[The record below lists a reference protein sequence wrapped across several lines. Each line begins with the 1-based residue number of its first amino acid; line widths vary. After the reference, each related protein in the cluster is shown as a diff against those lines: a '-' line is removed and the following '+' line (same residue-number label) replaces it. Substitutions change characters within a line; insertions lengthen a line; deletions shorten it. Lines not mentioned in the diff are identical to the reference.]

1 MSTLYTGLGE
11 IINPSPSTAFKSKRG
26 EVFVAQVLDV
36 GKHSTSLT
44 ISGTK
49 ITPKEAPTLIGAI
62 RFSRA
67 GTNKVP
73 ENQIVEVAEPLDRG
87 NFRLPFAGEQVIIV
101 CAMDR
106 YYYICTNTLYSM
118 TNNIDPLMLQNAYE
132 SSGER
137 NRFAVDTDFEAKRF
151 ETKNDFSE
159 IILTQQTSSPTRL
172 REGETVMEGRLG
184 GLIKLTHTN
193 TKEGVW
199 KPNQIANIG
208 ESADGDPMLIVKA
221 HRRTKQLQQGLGL
234 DVLEDDD
241 ISVDNSS
248 MYLTS
253 TQLVPLELNSSVSMS
268 SWAPVVKPGKFNTT
282 EDPAARL
289 QSFFT
294 DASYDPNTEV
304 TVTVAGLQQG
314 LQQALQPTQSAT
326 PPTQSAAQ

>member
-1 MSTLYTGLGE
+1 MSTLYTGLAD
-11 IINPSPSTAFKSKRG
+11 IINPSPGTTFKSKRG
-26 EVFVAQVLDV
+26 DVFVAQVLDV
-36 GKHSTSLT
+36 GKNSTAVT
-44 ISGTK
+44 ISGTT

-67 GTNKVP
+67 GTNKKP
-73 ENQIVEVAEPLDRG
+73 ESEIIETAEPLDRG
-87 NFRLPFAGEQVIIV
+87 NYRLPFAGEQVIIV

-118 TNNIDPLMLQNAYE
+118 TNNIDPLMLQDAYE
-132 SSGER
+132 SSGIR

-151 ETKNDFSE
+151 ETKNDFSDTV
-159 IILTQQTSSPTRL
+159 LTRQTLSPTRL
-172 REGETVMEGRLG
+172 REGETVLEGRFG

-199 KPNQIANIG
+199 KPSQIANIG

-221 HRRTKQLQQGLGL
+221 HRRTKQAQQGVGL
-234 DVLEDDD
+234 DILEDDD
-241 ISVDNSS
+241 ISIDNSS

-268 SWAPVVKPGKFNTT
+268 SWAAVAKPGQFNSST
-282 EDPAARL
+282 DPAARL
-289 QSFFT
+289 QSFFA

-304 TVTVAGLQQG
+304 TVTVGGLQQG
-314 LQQALQPTQSAT
+314 LQQALQPTQSV
-326 PPTQSAAQ
+326 AQ